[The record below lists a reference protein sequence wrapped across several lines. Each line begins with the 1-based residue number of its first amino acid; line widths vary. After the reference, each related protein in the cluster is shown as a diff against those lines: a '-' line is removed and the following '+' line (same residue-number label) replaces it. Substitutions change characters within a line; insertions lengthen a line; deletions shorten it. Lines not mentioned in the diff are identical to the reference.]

1 MTEVIEHA
9 CTIRYVESPKERSR
23 IIIFKKGLKT
33 PQFNKHYN
41 PQIQEGQQTPYTRNI
56 KKTTLSYIVIY
67 LLTKSDKEKISK
79 VAMHRR
85 HIKYKTLKT
94 RKTASSQWK

>member
-56 KKTTLSYIVIY
+56 KKTTLSNIVIY

-79 VAMHRR
+79 VAMHRI
-85 HIKYKTLKT
+85 HNK
-94 RKTASSQWK
+94 